1 MIKSFIRKIL
11 TVCRIDL
18 TKNLKYDRLTINIM
32 KIILEKDSNCI
43 DVGCHK
49 GEMLDLM
56 LKFSPD
62 GAHHGFEPI
71 PVLFDKLNDK
81 YSKKAKILPQALSD
95 EKGST
100 TFNYVKNAPAYS
112 GIKKRHYDIKNPDIE
127 QINVDL
133 DKLDNLIDE
142 GFKVDLIK
150 IDVEGAELGVL
161 KGAKNTIIKNKP
173 CIIFEF
179 GLGASDYYGTK
190 PEDIYNLLVDE
201 CGLEIYKLKAW
212 MNNKKPM
219 SLAQLG
225 RAYNKEGEY
234 YFIAYNKKRSD
245 L

>member
-161 KGAKNTIIKNKP
+161 K
-173 CIIFEF
+173 
-179 GLGASDYYGTK
+179 
-190 PEDIYNLLVDE
+190 
-201 CGLEIYKLKAW
+201 
-212 MNNKKPM
+212 
-219 SLAQLG
+219 
-225 RAYNKEGEY
+225 
-234 YFIAYNKKRSD
+234 
-245 L
+245 